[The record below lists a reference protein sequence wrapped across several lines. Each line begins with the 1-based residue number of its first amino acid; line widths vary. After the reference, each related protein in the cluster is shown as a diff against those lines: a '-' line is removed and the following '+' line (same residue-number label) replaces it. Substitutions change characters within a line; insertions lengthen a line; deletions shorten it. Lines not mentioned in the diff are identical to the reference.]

1 MLINSLLSHVN
12 DARWDEFVYEIE
24 QLNVRKAVIVRQ
36 ICTHVYL
43 QTERCPQRLMSSHVT
58 DDLTSC
64 ILDFQANMIRVT
76 YRKKTTLVEPR
87 AEPAHDS
94 LLQYIWDSSKLREE
108 VDPDGQVVK
117 WKKLGFGS
125 ENIIEEFQEVG
136 LLGLDCLFNF
146 VQSDA
151 EFFSKV
157 LHIGLLECVCS
168 YQTPGRSRATKPT

>member
-1 MLINSLLSHVN
+1 
-12 DARWDEFVYEIE
+12 
-24 QLNVRKAVIVRQ
+24 
-36 ICTHVYL
+36 
-43 QTERCPQRLMSSHVT
+43 MSSHVT

-87 AEPAHDS
+87 TEPTHAS
-94 LLQYIWDSSKLREE
+94 LLQYIWDSSKLHEE
-108 VDPDGQVVK
+108 IDPDGQVVK

-146 VQSDA
+146 VQNDA

-157 LHIGLLECVCS
+157 IHMVGLLECVYSC
-168 YQTPGRSRATKPT
+168 QTPGCSRATEPTRGTSLSDSQGIQ

>member
-1 MLINSLLSHVN
+1 
-12 DARWDEFVYEIE
+12 
-24 QLNVRKAVIVRQ
+24 
-36 ICTHVYL
+36 
-43 QTERCPQRLMSSHVT
+43 MSSHVT

-87 AEPAHDS
+87 AEPTHAS
-94 LLQYIWDSSKLREE
+94 LLQYIWDSSKLHEE

-146 VQSDA
+146 VQNDA

-157 LHIGLLECVCS
+157 IHMVGLLECVYSC
-168 YQTPGRSRATKPT
+168 QTPGCSRATEPT

>member
-1 MLINSLLSHVN
+1 
-12 DARWDEFVYEIE
+12 
-24 QLNVRKAVIVRQ
+24 
-36 ICTHVYL
+36 
-43 QTERCPQRLMSSHVT
+43 MSSHII

-87 AEPAHDS
+87 AEPTHDS
-94 LLQYIWDSSKLREE
+94 LLHYIWDSSKLHEE
-108 VDPDGQVVK
+108 VDADGQQVK
-117 WKKLGFGS
+117 WTKIGFGS

-146 VQSDA
+146 VQNDA

-157 LHIGLLECVCS
+157 FRMIDSWKFLLI
-168 YQTPGRSRATKPT
+168 